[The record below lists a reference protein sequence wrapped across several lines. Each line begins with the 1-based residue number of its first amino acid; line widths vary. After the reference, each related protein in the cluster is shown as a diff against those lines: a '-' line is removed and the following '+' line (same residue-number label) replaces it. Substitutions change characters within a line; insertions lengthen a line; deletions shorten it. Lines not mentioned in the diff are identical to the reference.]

1 MKIRTDFVTNSSSS
15 SFTIT
20 LAVVD
25 KNGAGITI
33 AEFCDESGDWTGRSY
48 GFCGFWDGVYTGNA
62 KLDAILT
69 EEMKSFDTFEDCLD
83 DIADMIHTVYDNE
96 LDSLAPSKYTILAIF
111 IREYIKS
118 LGMNIEDLSKIIT
131 ECSYDARGEEL
142 EYLYDNLPEWDKVME
157 GTLTDEEYAKMYDT
171 DVENIVMYRKM
182 QEGLVHSGCVS
193 KVWVDA
199 LDSKD
204 TTMEYILVDDFACH
218 GGGIGQFVDKW
229 LDIEDED
236 EE

>member
-1 MKIRTDFVTNSSSS
+1 
-15 SFTIT
+15 
-20 LAVVD
+20 
-25 KNGAGITI
+25 
-33 AEFCDESGDWTGRSY
+33 
-48 GFCGFWDGVYTGNA
+48 
-62 KLDAILT
+62 
-69 EEMKSFDTFEDCLD
+69 
-83 DIADMIHTVYDNE
+83 
-96 LDSLAPSKYTILAIF
+96 
-111 IREYIKS
+111 
-118 LGMNIEDLSKIIT
+118 MNIEDLSKIIT